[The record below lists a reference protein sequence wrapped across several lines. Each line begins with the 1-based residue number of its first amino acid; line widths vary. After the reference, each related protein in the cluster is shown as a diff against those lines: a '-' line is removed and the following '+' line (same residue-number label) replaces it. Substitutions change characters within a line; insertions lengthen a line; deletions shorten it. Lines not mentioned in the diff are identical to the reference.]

1 MSKRGQLIT
10 APADPRL
17 WSEQSQRSVSVGWT
31 TEYRD
36 IEYACWRCKATAVFT
51 AQDQKYTFEVKKAP
65 IDQRRTLCESCWR
78 RSLEIEN
85 QLKGSAAL
93 WAREKPRLSRD
104 REFLEGWLHLL
115 REQEEYV
122 AYRPD
127 TAKKNMLER
136 LLDEV

>member
-1 MSKRGQLIT
+1 MSKLGQLPT

-17 WSEQSQRSVSVGWT
+17 WSEQSQRSVSAGWT

-36 IEYACWRCKATAVFT
+36 IEYACWRCGAAAVFT
-51 AQDQKYTFEVKKAP
+51 ALDQKYTFEVKKAP

-78 RSLEIEN
+78 RSLEIAN
-85 QLKGSAAL
+85 QLRDNADR
-93 WAREKPRLSRD
+93 WAREKPHLTKDRD
-104 REFLEGWLHLL
+104 FLEGWLNLL

-122 AYRPD
+122 AYKPD

-136 LLDEV
+136 LLSEV